1 MKYGNDPSMGHK
13 SASPG
18 APKGGGSNKGAS
30 TKLHKASAGGAPGS
44 VGTMGKVSNKNPF
57 PNGMC

>member
-1 MKYGNDPSMGHK
+1 MDPSKGK
-13 SASPG
+13 SAAPK

>member
-1 MKYGNDPSMGHK
+1 MENNKGK
-13 SASPG
+13 
-18 APKGGGSNKGAS
+18 KGGGSKTPHPSNTGAS
-30 TKLHKASAGGAPGS
+30 TKLKKASAGGAPGS